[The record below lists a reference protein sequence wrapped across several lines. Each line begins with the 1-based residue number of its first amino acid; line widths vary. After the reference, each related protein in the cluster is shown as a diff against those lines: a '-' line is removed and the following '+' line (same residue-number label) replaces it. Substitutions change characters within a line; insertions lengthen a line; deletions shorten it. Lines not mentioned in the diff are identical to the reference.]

1 MLICPG
7 GGYGFVSD
15 REAEVMALQFT
26 AMGCHAAVLT
36 YSTYPFKYPVQIL
49 EAAQAW
55 KLIRDNAERWNV
67 LSDKIIILGCSAGG
81 HLAASYSLFCGEDFV
96 TESVGM
102 TADEL
107 RPAGMILC
115 YPVITSG
122 EFAHRDSFAT
132 LLGDDY
138 NNLLGTELLEKVS
151 LEKQVTEKT
160 PPAFIWHTYTDN
172 VVPVENSLLF
182 ASALRKHNVNC
193 ELHIFPD
200 GGHGLGQDGGQ
211 SGTLDSHVK
220 TKDQDGVQNDVAHR
234 ADDHGHHGEKGEA
247 LGGNEVIETD
257 GEKHGYGL
265 CLSHRHIGTVA
276 PRIFKGIE
284 CGDRVGDNLGMV
296 WVNLILVELEI
307 LQQIEIVV
315 IEVSKT
321 SVKF

>member
-1 MLICPG
+1 MLIENFKIAAQGSGENAKLRTYIIDSSDQLKYNKRPLVLICPG

-36 YSTYPFKYPVQIL
+36 YSTYPFRYPVQIL

-55 KLIRDNAERWNV
+55 KLIRNNAERWNV

-96 TESVGM
+96 TKSVGM

-200 GGHGLGQDGGQ
+200 GGHGLGLASELSQDSNGW
-211 SGTLDSHVK
+211 
-220 TKDQDGVQNDVAHR
+220 GVQEECKIWIHLAEVWLKNKF
-234 ADDHGHHGEKGEA
+234 GIGE
-247 LGGNEVIETD
+247 
-257 GEKHGYGL
+257 
-265 CLSHRHIGTVA
+265 
-276 PRIFKGIE
+276 
-284 CGDRVGDNLGMV
+284 
-296 WVNLILVELEI
+296 
-307 LQQIEIVV
+307 
-315 IEVSKT
+315 
-321 SVKF
+321 

>member
-1 MLICPG
+1 MLVEKFKIAAEGSGENAKLQTYIIDSSDQLKYNKRPLVLICPG

-26 AMGCHAAVLT
+26 AMGYHAAVLT
-36 YSTYPFKYPVQIL
+36 YSTYPVRYPTQIL

-55 KLIRDNAERWNV
+55 KLIRENAERWNV
-67 LSDKIIILGCSAGG
+67 QSDKTVILGCSAGG

-96 TESVGM
+96 AKSVGL

-122 EFAHRDSFAT
+122 EFSHRDSFAT
-132 LLGDDY
+132 LLGGDY
-138 NNLLGTELLEKVS
+138 NSLVGTELLEKVS

-200 GGHGLGQDGGQ
+200 GGHGLSLAGEL
-211 SGTLDSHVK
+211 SRDSNGW
-220 TKDQDGVQNDVAHR
+220 GVQEECTVWIRLAEVWLKNKF
-234 ADDHGHHGEKGEA
+234 GIGE
-247 LGGNEVIETD
+247 
-257 GEKHGYGL
+257 
-265 CLSHRHIGTVA
+265 
-276 PRIFKGIE
+276 
-284 CGDRVGDNLGMV
+284 
-296 WVNLILVELEI
+296 
-307 LQQIEIVV
+307 
-315 IEVSKT
+315 
-321 SVKF
+321 

>member
-1 MLICPG
+1 MLVENFKIAAQGSGENAKLRTYIIDSSDQLKYNKRPLVLICPG

-200 GGHGLGQDGGQ
+200 GGHGLGLASELSQDSNGW
-211 SGTLDSHVK
+211 
-220 TKDQDGVQNDVAHR
+220 GVQEECKIWIRLA
-234 ADDHGHHGEKGEA
+234 
-247 LGGNEVIETD
+247 EVWLKNKF
-257 GEKHGYGL
+257 G
-265 CLSHRHIGTVA
+265 IG
-276 PRIFKGIE
+276 K
-284 CGDRVGDNLGMV
+284 
-296 WVNLILVELEI
+296 
-307 LQQIEIVV
+307 
-315 IEVSKT
+315 
-321 SVKF
+321 